1 MRRLEGTGVT
11 ATVLHPG
18 VVHTHFGAEDQAH
31 FALLIRMAGPFMK
44 TPAQGAGTPIY
55 LASSPEVE
63 GITGR
68 YFVNRKP
75 KASSNASHD
84 TTAAARLW
92 QASIDLAGMTATA

>member
-1 MRRLEGTGVT
+1 
-11 ATVLHPG
+11 
-18 VVHTHFGAEDQAH
+18 VVRTRFGAEDQA
-31 FALLIRMAGPFMK
+31 AYLAVMIRVARLFMK

-55 LASSPEVE
+55 LASSSQVE

-75 KASSNASHD
+75 KISSKVSYD

-92 QASIDLAGMTATA
+92 QVSIDLAGMTATA

>member
-1 MRRLEGTGVT
+1 
-11 ATVLHPG
+11 
-18 VVHTHFGAEDQAH
+18 
-31 FALLIRMAGPFMK
+31 MK
-44 TPAQGAGTPIY
+44 TPAQGAATPIY

-68 YFVNRKP
+68 YFVNCKP
-75 KASSNASHD
+75 KTSSKASYD